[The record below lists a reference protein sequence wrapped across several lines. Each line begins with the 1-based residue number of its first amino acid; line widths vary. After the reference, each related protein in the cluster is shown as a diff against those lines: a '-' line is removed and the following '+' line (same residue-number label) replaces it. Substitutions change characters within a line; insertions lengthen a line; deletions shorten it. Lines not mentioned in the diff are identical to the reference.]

1 MPRRHGESFSVSGP
15 TGSPGRTL
23 VGHALL
29 REHAKRNSELEN
41 SDHDPRE
48 QANALPHVSS
58 FRSWTTS
65 INVTARQDGKRPQ
78 PGQSPHVHR
87 SETDRPS
94 GTVEEGGSNDTVR

>member
-1 MPRRHGESFSVSGP
+1 LPDGESFCLSGP
-15 TGSPGRTL
+15 TGSSGRTP
-23 VGHALL
+23 VGQALL
-29 REHAKRNSELEN
+29 REETKRNSELEN

-65 INVTARQDGKRPQ
+65 INVTAREDGKRAE

-94 GTVEEGGSNDTVR
+94 GTVEEGGSDDPVR